1 MTTPPD
7 AWQAFGRQLHQDF
20 PTLYPDVFIGM
31 REVFACMPKKQRVE
45 LLEFLRY
52 LASDAVTPPERM
64 RLWLSSGAQFFVPQG
79 ELQGFVRALHDD
91 LEAAGP
97 AVSGVI
103 S

>member
-1 MTTPPD
+1 MTPPD

-20 PTLYPDVFIGM
+20 PTLYPDVFVGM
-31 REVFACMPKKQRVE
+31 REVFACMPMKQRGE

-52 LASDAVTPPERM
+52 LASDAVKPRERM
-64 RLWLSSGAQFFVPQG
+64 RLWLSSGAEFFVLQR

-97 AVSGVI
+97 AVSGATP
-103 S
+103 